1 MTSTMTSPINATRRL
16 TVPNPAS
23 APRGPRTVTVGGVV
37 RVVGLALWLIITLFP
52 LYWIALTSFKA
63 PGTIN
68 RYPIEYWPSEPSLAN
83 YVSLFQDSAF
93 GVFLGNSALVA
104 LTAGA
109 VATLIAL
116 LSAYVIARFEFRGK
130 GAVLIAFLL
139 TQMIPAFIAL
149 GPLYSMMSSLGLL
162 DNKFGLLLVY
172 VAMCIPFS
180 TIMLRGFF
188 ENVPDALEEAAMVD
202 GCSRLGALFRVLV
215 PVMMPGIIAAFIF
228 NFVNCWNELFLSV
241 ILINSDANKTIPAAL
256 NGFISTFNIDWGPM
270 AAAAVLTVLPTMVLF
285 ALGAG
290 VAIYEGIE
298 KILNPHALRHA

>member
-1 MTSTMTSPINATRRL
+1 MSSAIVATGTRSSGTETRRL

-23 APRGPRTVTVGGVV
+23 APRGPRKVTVGGVV

-63 PGTIN
+63 PGTVN
-68 RYPIEYWPSEPSLAN
+68 TYPIEYWPSQPSLEN
-83 YVSLFQDSAF
+83 YVSLFEKSSF

-104 LTAGA
+104 VTAGA

-149 GPLYSMMSSLGLL
+149 GPLYSMMSDLGLV
-162 DNKFGLLLVY
+162 DTKPGLILVY
-172 VAMCIPFS
+172 IAICIPFS
-180 TIMLRGFF
+180 TVMLRGFF
-188 ENVPDALEEAAMVD
+188 ENVPDALEEAAMID

-215 PVMMPGIIAAFIF
+215 PVMTPGIIAAFIF

-241 ILINSDANKTIPAAL
+241 VLMNTDENRTVPSAL
-256 NGFISTFNIDWGPM
+256 NGFISTFNIDWGSM
-270 AAAAVLTVLPTMVLF
+270 SAAAVLTILPTMLMF
-285 ALGAG
+285 ALASRWIVQGLTAGA
-290 VAIYEGIE
+290 VKE
-298 KILNPHALRHA
+298 